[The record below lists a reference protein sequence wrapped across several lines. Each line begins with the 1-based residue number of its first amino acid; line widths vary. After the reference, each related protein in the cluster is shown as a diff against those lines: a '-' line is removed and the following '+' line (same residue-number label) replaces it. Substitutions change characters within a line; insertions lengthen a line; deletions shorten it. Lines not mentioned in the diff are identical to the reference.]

1 MAAKQE
7 FSSLALSTDHDLI
20 IVDPER
26 EYGPLVRALG
36 GEVITISASR
46 LKRYAEE
53 RGMQITAYYE
63 DNGYSGNDL
72 SRPGLAKLMA
82 DHKKG
87 MFDVVLVV
95 NRSRLYRGNSQNE
108 PQWPFQIDSLNPLE
122 HDTVR

>member
-1 MAAKQE
+1 VVILKEKKAAIYCR
-7 FSSLALSTDHDLI
+7 SDSG
-20 IVDPER
+20 R
-26 EYGPLVRALG
+26 
-36 GEVITISASR
+36 SAETRQQVLEAQRHR

-95 NRSRLYRGNSQNE
+95 NRS
-108 PQWPFQIDSLNPLE
+108 
-122 HDTVR
+122 